1 MIRSIVFWLIG
12 FYNKQGNSKSFTMDI
27 TGVNQLLKHLL
38 LEATSQPLMVQ
49 FMLLFPSGVNIILE
63 TPDAVLIIEKL

>member
-1 MIRSIVFWLIG
+1 
-12 FYNKQGNSKSFTMDI
+12 MDI

>member
-1 MIRSIVFWLIG
+1 
-12 FYNKQGNSKSFTMDI
+12 MDI

-49 FMLLFPSGVNIILE
+49 FMLHFPSGVNIILE